1 MPRKKVVRVPFLFPN
16 GAKAT
21 QGSRAK
27 KALTDFRTET
37 GDPWEDGE
45 IWLARISNARQVRAE
60 RKNGEK
66 DWRRYYRWYE
76 GEQWEDRGGL
86 GAQVSS
92 DSPRDTATVNKTG
105 SIVNSIVP
113 FLINDEIKFL
123 LEPAKPTED
132 EGRGVRIQQA
142 LLNSEWRRQRVTEQ
156 IKKCARDL
164 VIIGHCIAKT
174 GYTVEVDEARKVEK
188 NGVIN
193 YADYIRQDAPWV
205 ERVNPLNA
213 VWDLSAKDYT
223 LHTAR
228 WFGEVFFVP
237 YSDVLSN
244 KSYDYETL
252 GQMRSGDSSVSTKWA
267 FEMLGVDPRTMK
279 GMKTVALPE
288 DNLVAL
294 IEIWDKKYKKR
305 MIYADGCPRPL
316 LVEDWPF
323 PYLKNF
329 PYVMCNYIDAPNQ
342 PYGLGLPRWI
352 EDQQLQL
359 NRART
364 LEQDVARKS
373 RPRYAASESTAPEEI
388 QKWLNGDDIVVGE
401 IKPLQLADLLP
412 SFQILQQNMHRD
424 IEEAT
429 GADALLQGGRL
440 PSRTTAGEV
449 GLRAKLTGLK
459 LDQHVVD
466 FEEFV
471 EEIATQFLDHLKKF
485 RTTADVIKVVG
496 PEAATWEQ
504 YTNEDILDDV
514 EVDVEY
520 FAAPKTDIE
529 LEKQQALQIFQI
541 AVQALPVLAQT
552 GAPDTFN
559 MPGLVGWLLDKF
571 GVADKSRFFRSSR
584 TAGPEPQEQGAGPGA
599 GLPPAL
605 AGQLAPGQLPQQP
618 GVEQPGGGL
627 NLTDLMQSL
636 NGGVQ

>member
-1 MPRKKVVRVPFLFPN
+1 MPRKKKMNVPVIFPE
-16 GAKAT
+16 GARAT
-21 QGSRAK
+21 RPTRTK
-27 KALTDFRTET
+27 KVLTDFRTET

-45 IWLARISNARQVRAE
+45 VWLARVSLTRQARAQR
-60 RKNGEK
+60 RNGEK

-92 DSPRDTATVNKTG
+92 DNPRDTSTVNKTG
-105 SIVNSIVP
+105 SITNSIVP

-123 LEPAKPTED
+123 LQPEKPTLD
-132 EGRGVRIQQA
+132 EGRGVRIQQS
-142 LLNSEWRRQRVTEQ
+142 LLNYEWRHQHITEQ
-156 IKKCARDL
+156 IKKCARDN
-164 VIIGHCIAKT
+164 VIIGHCVAKT
-174 GYTVEVDEARKVEK
+174 GYTVEVDESRKVED
-188 NGVIN
+188 NGAIN

-205 ERVNPLNA
+205 ERVNPLNFIF
-213 VWDLSAKDYT
+213 DLSAKDHT

-228 WFGEVFFVP
+228 WCAEVFFVP
-237 YSDVLSN
+237 YADVLSN
-244 KSYDYETL
+244 KTYDYQTL
-252 GQMRSGDSSVSTKWA
+252 GELRSGDSSVATKAA
-267 FEMLGVDPRTMK
+267 FEMLGVDPRAMK
-279 GMKTVALPE
+279 AMQTVTLPE

-316 LVEDWPF
+316 FVEGWPF

-329 PYVMCNYIDAPNQ
+329 PYAMCTYIDAPNQ
-342 PYGLGLPRWI
+342 PYGIGLPRWI
-352 EDQQLQL
+352 EDQQIQL

-373 RPRYAASESTAPEEI
+373 RPRCAAGENTQPEEI
-388 QKWLNGDDIVVGE
+388 TKWLNGDDIIVGD
-401 IKPLQLADLLP
+401 IKPIPQADLLP
-412 SFQILQQNMHRD
+412 SFQIYQQNIQRD
-424 IEEAT
+424 IEEMT

-449 GLRAKLTGLK
+449 GTRARLTGLK

-471 EEIATQFLDHLKKF
+471 EEIGTQVLAHLKKF

-496 PEAATWEQ
+496 PDGAFWEH

-520 FAAPKTDIE
+520 FAAPKTDPD
-529 LEKQQALQIFQI
+529 LEKQQALQIFQL
-541 AVQALPVLAQT
+541 AVQALPALAQT

-559 MPGLVGWLLDKF
+559 MPALVGWLLDKF
-571 GVADKSRFFRSSR
+571 GVMDKNRFFRSSR
-584 TAGPEPQEQGAGPGA
+584 TPMPQVGSGGMTPQIGGAFAPSPISPTPSVG
-599 GLPPAL
+599 
-605 AGQLAPGQLPQQP
+605 APG
-618 GVEQPGGGL
+618 EGGSVQ
-627 NLTDLMQSL
+627 DLMQ
-636 NGGVQ
+636 GVRGFMQ

>member
-1 MPRKKVVRVPFLFPN
+1 MPRKKVVKVPVLFTD

-21 QGSRAK
+21 RGSRSK

-45 IWLARISNARQVRAE
+45 IWLARVSLTRQARAQR
-60 RKNGEK
+60 RNGEK

-92 DSPRDTATVNKTG
+92 DNPRDTATVNKTG

-123 LEPAKPTED
+123 LEPEKPTID
-132 EGRGVRIQQA
+132 EGRGVRIQQS
-142 LLNSEWRRQRVTEQ
+142 LLNSEWRRQRVTQQ

-174 GYTVEVDEARKVEK
+174 GYTVEVDESRQIEK

-193 YADYIRQDAPWV
+193 YADYIKQDAPWV
-205 ERVNPLNA
+205 ERINPLNF
-213 VWDLSAKDYT
+213 VFDLSARDCT

-228 WFGEVFFVP
+228 WCAEVFFVP

-244 KSYDYETL
+244 KTYDYETL
-252 GQMRSGDSSVSTKWA
+252 GQLRSGDSSVATKAA
-267 FEMLGVDPRTMK
+267 FEMLGIDTRALKAMQ
-279 GMKTVALPE
+279 TVTLPE

-294 IEIWDKKYKKR
+294 IRIWDRKYR
-305 MIYADGCPRPL
+305 NHMLFADGCPRPL
-316 LVEDWPF
+316 FVEEWPYA
-323 PYLKNF
+323 YLRSF
-329 PYVMCNYIDAPNQ
+329 PYVKCDYIDAPNQ
-342 PYGLGLPRWI
+342 PYGIGVMRWA
-352 EDQQLQL
+352 EDQQLQI

-364 LEQDVARKS
+364 LEQDIARKS
-373 RPRYAASESTAPEEI
+373 RPRYAASDATAPEEI
-388 QKWLNGDDIVVGE
+388 QKWLNGDDIVVGD

-412 SFQILQQNMHRD
+412 SFQILQQNLHRD

-459 LDQHVVD
+459 LDQHVED

-471 EEIATQFLDHLKKF
+471 EEIATQFLGHLKKF

-496 PEAATWEQ
+496 PEGAEWHE

-529 LEKQQALQIFQI
+529 LEKQQRKEILQLAVSAMPVMAERTDKIPDIPAL
-541 AVQALPVLAQT
+541 LAWVVEAYGEKDAGRFFRPLMTGT
-552 GAPDTFN
+552 GAPE
-559 MPGLVGWLLDKF
+559 G
-571 GVADKSRFFRSSR
+571 
-584 TAGPEPQEQGAGPGA
+584 EGAGPGS

-605 AGQLAPGQLPQQP
+605 AGALAPGQFSQQP
-618 GVEQPGGGL
+618 GVQQPGEGQSL
-627 NLTDLMQSL
+627 QDLMMGLQ
-636 NGGVQ
+636 